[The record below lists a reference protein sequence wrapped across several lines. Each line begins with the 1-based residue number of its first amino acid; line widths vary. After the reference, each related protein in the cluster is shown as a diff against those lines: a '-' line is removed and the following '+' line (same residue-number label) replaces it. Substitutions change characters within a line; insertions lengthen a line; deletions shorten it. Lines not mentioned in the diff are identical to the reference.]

1 MRFST
6 SLALLLALSATAFAD
21 PDPAH
26 DAQRQ
31 AATKAYDVGNWQG
44 VIEATNPIITANPK
58 DNIALHLRGS
68 AKIELAII
76 MGDAV
81 MIREGIT
88 DARTAIS
95 AASKP
100 EFNYYLPYLY
110 GMTNLTRI
118 EDQSSHAQVA
128 VGIADQ
134 LLPQAGITA
143 EQKSNVYYQR
153 ALAKAAMKQTD
164 AAVSDFNAALAANP
178 KHIAS
183 YMAMADLYT
192 EMKRHD
198 EAIQAYSAAI
208 KAFPDEP
215 LVYNN
220 LGMLYQ
226 SLKKYNEA
234 VRAFTAA
241 LQKNPKYDIALTN
254 RGYTWLQGG
263 RPAEAEK
270 DFAAALQLN
279 PNQPAVQSLLGTSRL
294 VQGKWQDAARD
305 FDLIIQKTPEDVAAH
320 VDAGFARYFG
330 KDYAGAIQEF
340 NKVIQ
345 MDSNARFINP
355 WRVWTL
361 MRSGRKA
368 EATGIA
374 QSSRS
379 RKENERDW
387 IDWVILFNMGD
398 IPAEE
403 LAARVDKST
412 PEIQTA
418 QMCEARYFIAEQQL
432 AQGKNQEAAANYEQ
446 ALRTNKRELSAW
458 RGASYALRKFQ

>member
-6 SLALLLALSATAFAD
+6 SLAVLVALSANAFAD

-26 DAQRQ
+26 EAQRQ
-31 AATKAYDVGNWQG
+31 AATKAYDVGNWQQ
-44 VIEATNPIITANPK
+44 VITTTTPIIEANEK

-68 AKIELAII
+68 ARIELAIVTR
-76 MGDAV
+76 DAA

-95 AASKP
+95 VASQP

-128 VGIADQ
+128 VSIADQ
-134 LLPQAGITA
+134 LLPQPGITA
-143 EQKSNVYYQR
+143 EQKSNVLYQR
-153 ALAKAAMKQTD
+153 ALAKSAMKQTD
-164 AAVSDFNAALAANP
+164 AAVADFNAALAANP
-178 KHIAS
+178 QHIAS
-183 YMAMADLYT
+183 YMAMAELYA
-192 EMKRHD
+192 EVKRND
-198 EAIQAYSAAI
+198 EAIQTYSAAI
-208 KAFPDEP
+208 KAFPEEP

-226 SLKKYNEA
+226 NLKRYNEA
-234 VRAFTAA
+234 VRAFSAA

-263 RPAEAEK
+263 KPAEAER

-305 FDLIIQKTPEDVAAH
+305 FDLIIQKTPEDIAAH

-345 MDSNARFINP
+345 MDSTARFINP

-361 MRSGRKA
+361 IRSGRKA

-398 IPAEE
+398 ITAEE
-403 LAARVDKST
+403 LAKRVDTSNKDT
-412 PEIQTA
+412 QIA

-458 RGASYALRKFQ
+458 RGASYALRRFQ